1 MKKMSKL
8 VAANSWQK
16 NNITH
21 KKTAENDKIVI
32 KIKSNDNIVIKTKNK
47 TDTCCKKRYGK
58 IKQTLAA
65 KRDIEK

>member
-1 MKKMSKL
+1 MSKQ

-32 KIKSNDNIVIKTKNK
+32 KIAENIGDDSKEISELIDQKLKDDTDNNDEN
-47 TDTCCKKRYGK
+47 D
-58 IKQTLAA
+58 
-65 KRDIEK
+65 D